1 MYRSILV
8 PLDGAAF
15 GEHVLPRRF
24 LGSVAAAGLLAVRP
38 SAAFAKSPVKAIA
51 FDAFPILDPRP
62 IFALGEELFPGKGA
76 ELASMWRARQF
87 EYTWLRTISRHYSDF
102 WHVTDDALV
111 FAARALK
118 VELTSE
124 KHVRLMEAYLK
135 LQCWPEVPAALRS

>member
-1 MYRSILV
+1 MH
-8 PLDGAAF
+8 PD
-15 GEHVLPRRF
+15 RRAF

-87 EYTWLRTISRHYSDF
+87 EYTWLRTLSRRYADF
-102 WHVTDDALV
+102 WQVTEDALV
-111 FAARALK
+111 FAAKLLK
-118 VELTSE
+118 LDLTSD
-124 KHVRLMEAYLK
+124 KRDRLMGT
-135 LQCWPEVPAALRS
+135 